1 VTSPWPIPPELVAA
15 APALPLLAA
24 LAIVAIRL
32 FARGNAESG
41 ERLTAAITLAA
52 AVSAFALMGACALL
66 GLSLGWPG
74 QIRVGQWFAS
84 GDWKVPLSFALD
96 GLSLGFGSVAA
107 FLVLVTTRFAF
118 NYMHRE
124 AGFHRFFFG
133 MNLFSGGILLVVLAG
148 NAVLLFVGWELMGL
162 ASWLLIGYAFE
173 RPAATVNAQRAFLTN
188 RVGDA
193 GLLLGIALSVSW
205 MGALDWPALA
215 AASERLPTL
224 FVSLVALGFV
234 TAALAKSAQVPF
246 SPWIARALEGPTPSS
261 AVFYGAVMVHAGVF
275 LLVRLE
281 PVLVHAPGMLFLVAV
296 LGALTAVYG
305 WLAGYVQA
313 DVKSA
318 LLFAAVA
325 QVGLMFLAIGLGWF
339 ELAAWHAGL
348 HALWRGWQFLAA
360 PSYMHMLDGPTPPA
374 PAWLARRQW
383 LYTAALQRFWLEAL
397 ADRLLAQPTRALARD
412 LHAIDENV
420 VSRLVGMSETQRAA
434 ELLAPAED
442 VVKGRG
448 LAGRLLAWSAYRLD
462 RFEQRLVL
470 QGGGGG
476 LGRGL
481 ARLGVW
487 LRFVE
492 SLLEQPRYLLVLIM
506 ATIVVIL

>member
-1 VTSPWPIPPELVAA
+1 
-15 APALPLLAA
+15 
-24 LAIVAIRL
+24 
-32 FARGNAESG
+32 
-41 ERLTAAITLAA
+41 
-52 AVSAFALMGACALL
+52 
-66 GLSLGWPG
+66 
-74 QIRVGQWFAS
+74 
-84 GDWKVPLSFALD
+84 
-96 GLSLGFGSVAA
+96 
-107 FLVLVTTRFAF
+107 
-118 NYMHRE
+118 
-124 AGFHRFFFG
+124 
-133 MNLFSGGILLVVLAG
+133 
-148 NAVLLFVGWELMGL
+148 
-162 ASWLLIGYAFE
+162 
-173 RPAATVNAQRAFLTN
+173 
-188 RVGDA
+188 
-193 GLLLGIALSVSW
+193 
-205 MGALDWPALA
+205 
-215 AASERLPTL
+215 
-224 FVSLVALGFV
+224 
-234 TAALAKSAQVPF
+234 
-246 SPWIARALEGPTPSS
+246 
-261 AVFYGAVMVHAGVF
+261 VFYGAVMVHAGVF

-318 LLFAAVA
+318 LLFAALA

-339 ELAAWHAGL
+339 ELAAWHATL

-374 PAWLARRQW
+374 PAWLTRRQW